1 MALSQAALDL
11 IKENLAKKKGIQ
23 EKTSSEE
30 NKTESSL
37 SKAAQDL
44 IAQNVALK
52 KLGITENVSGNDSSG
67 SKARVVAPVSS
78 YSLEIGKNGYNRYLS
93 DKQREAQKKQ
103 EEEDDLKWW
112 ERVFRY
118 MGSSPDSTLVGSNMT
133 LATEALRED
142 TSWKEPSDEW
152 NDEERYTFGWLYQS
166 DKKAAEE
173 YAAKV
178 NNAINKAKTDA
189 EREEIKKGVSESFDK
204 STGTAFVD
212 AAGKTLGSVVNS
224 TLGGA
229 DFLYDLAEQ
238 AARGQITEKDYLS
251 PFERS
256 QVGAEAVAN
265 ELNTRGGTIKED
277 VPIIGGKGW
286 GDVYGL
292 GTSIAQSSVAAYTG
306 GAPQALIQFFGSA
319 AATGVDDAKARG
331 ASDDQAIAFGITSGL
346 AEAIPEAFGVEK
358 LLKIGTSD
366 TLKSLLVNIIKQSG
380 VEGIEEGSTSVINN
394 IADNIIMTDLSTFN
408 ALKNEYRAIGMSE
421 KEAEKQAW
429 LDTLEG
435 IAFDSLAGFVSGGIH
450 AGPQTAFQTV
460 MANKEA
466 VSTYGESVNELIEE
480 GLSTPEGTRSHELA
494 QEYKAKLDQKK
505 TLSGAEIRM
514 MVEANEN
521 QFTAEDTAKIQ
532 EAAENRLR
540 QLGESDNV
548 SAIAQI
554 LTKQAGG
561 ETISKAQ
568 QKVLEASKYGQ
579 RVANEMN
586 PQNIRSGGYA
596 SEWTRDIGTERI
608 NADLYNLAQ
617 ETAGVNKGAETAQKN
632 AGAKVSAS
640 EVNSPTKTETV
651 VQGEY
656 KTSDNGK
663 TISNETGAET
673 SVAEITSIKGGKMTL
688 KLENGEEV
696 DAKNVSFG
704 SQGEALVYETVA
716 NLPDINASAAN
727 LLIKNMGLG
736 KASAEVYAR
745 GIEEAYTFGAHNIP
759 VTEMM
764 DDVAFF
770 KDLTEQQRMQAYRL
784 GQSNHKA
791 ATQVKEETVRKN
803 RTVAEKKAGR
813 VHFEGD
819 IESLN
824 KRQKASYDA
833 IERIADALGI
843 EIYLFESPVVN
854 GKRKGANGWYD
865 TKDGSIHLDIYAGQ
879 NGEGTMLF
887 TAAHELTHFIKQ
899 WSPAKFDILADFL
912 MEEYGKKGVSV
923 NELVRAQQ
931 EKARRNKRELS
942 YDEAFEE
949 VVADS
954 METMLADGKVMEKL
968 EKLKA
973 QDQTLWEKIKDFI
986 ADLVKKIKEVYAGL
1000 TPNSE
1005 EGQYVAE
1012 MVDAIERIQELFTE
1026 GITEAAENFRT
1037 IGSIDLEQFADAKN
1051 TDGEQLFQYRAMES
1065 DEDTYRSM
1073 LKKWGKFS
1081 DAQINNLFTTI
1092 DKAMDI
1098 IKDNLE
1104 ILDYAWEADINDR
1117 AFSPVKPNSDSLY
1130 QVSIDFSTLCRKRLL
1145 QQTVQA
1151 QLQEALKRPM
1161 TKEEGIAI
1169 RDALMAIQEEGRQ
1182 IEIACALC
1190 YVESARMKSPA
1201 QIKKFLGNREAVLK
1215 DFFVTKSGGDIKG
1228 KIKQAEADARERLGV
1243 GDTSLKSLSNKV
1255 ADQIRA
1261 AKKEAKASYIPTAE
1275 EQKLIDAAMKMTV
1288 SDFTTPAGLEN
1299 LAKNYRGIFD
1309 AYTSYV
1315 RNATKS
1321 KGIENDTW
1329 WRAGD
1334 SEKIGDTLIANMNKE
1349 NGLRSQSW
1357 SDFQVI
1363 HMMDYIA
1370 AVIELSTRNSKMQ
1383 AYTKVPDYVELMG
1396 KTGAMINLSLI
1407 PTRDY
1412 LGTLDYD
1419 STEGMDY
1426 KKSLELRDKYHGTV
1440 GTICIGVDNNQIKQL
1455 LEDMTIDYVI
1465 PYHKSGMSAHV
1476 RKAMH
1481 IPTWDQYEEYQS
1493 EKNLSDAEAKANADK
1508 YGVKLLDKSD
1518 PDYHKHT
1525 SFSEWFDLKEA
1536 QQIAKMENAH
1546 PSDPAK
1552 QKKYGVMYGGYMAMQ
1567 NAANNYLKLC
1577 AERGLAP
1584 VFSHKKADFTGEDNY
1599 WKVLIDRKMVD
1610 NITGEVIEQKAIQP
1624 VFDEAEVLRILNDEL
1639 ERYPKVKEDQ
1649 EYAIRRVTE
1658 KFLSGDIKGG
1668 MSSAAVAKAMQK
1680 PVDNITETN
1689 IVEAGKEMDE
1699 VKLSDRD
1706 SDGRELSKEQQEYF
1720 ENSVVRDAE
1729 GRLLTMYHGTANGGA
1744 FTIFEGDKL
1753 SNRTLTSQIG
1763 QGFYFTNVKEEAKA
1777 YMHNVDTWGRT
1788 SKGTNP
1794 YLHEV
1799 YLNITNPL
1807 NIKDS
1812 LDLDA
1817 AKAVYMDGDY
1827 DWFFDSGLPGEL
1839 NNRTVNGVK
1848 LSKAEVQTMTKEE
1861 KASLYVEYL
1870 NQIGGTKEILKNM
1883 PKAFHYNKQ
1892 SGLLEA
1898 MKRNLGYDG
1907 IVDEFKP
1914 GKFQYVAF
1922 SSEQIKNAD
1931 NKTPTTD
1938 PDIRYSDREFSE
1950 EFVTDTVNSF
1960 GINKLGDYIHVQR
1973 QVFDTLTN
1981 EGFFTDTEA
1990 RSRTDVNED
1999 SGMVIETNKSGIDET
2014 FSLQNYARVGK
2025 NKKITKL
2032 ATIRMLPE
2040 MIRYGK
2046 LVGDDVENLHNPADT
2061 NKKFAYISYTANI
2074 DGKDVP
2080 IKLTVKKSLEKNKFW
2095 VHSVEI
2101 KNVSNYPAGSDNTTG
2116 AGYRIADNGKSIA
2129 SEDGNVKNSLRDVE
2143 HVSAPT
2149 FYSYMGKVVDGIK
2162 SEKVGAGGVIPYLKG
2177 KGVKD
2182 EEIKWSG
2189 IEAFLEGKKS
2199 VTKQELQEFV
2209 AGSMLQIEEQLLFD
2223 EEVPFTKE
2231 EQEQISKYEAERDI
2245 IAENLKS
2252 EWKRIVGKDIPIV
2265 NFVAGLESAV
2275 FNNLF
2280 EANADKKGETEV
2292 GYKYRAAKAALQ
2304 RVIEDNNEDWGY
2316 DTNRQAFRE
2325 AVRNPES
2332 FMSANEMSSFQES
2345 VFKDFIK
2352 AKKAYDKEEGIP
2364 IQEQKA
2370 LLGIAASADRI
2381 SYRINKI
2388 REENRAKR
2396 VKRMPIWE
2404 QFKLRGGKNYRELK
2418 FIMPNSS
2425 YTNQAMQV
2433 HWGYDAEGVLVHT
2446 RVQDFETDKG
2456 TMLFIEELQS
2466 DWHNEGHKKGY
2477 VDESKKLNVKNTEV
2491 RLENGWYNLYHDGR
2505 DLHQGISEAFLKQ
2518 RFAGGITKEEIHE
2531 GLVDEY
2537 NRAMEH
2543 SGNGWKASDAP
2554 FKTNYHEFV
2563 LKRLIREAA
2572 EKGYDSI
2579 GWTPAKIQEERWS
2592 EEFAEGY
2599 RIEYDQDMPA
2609 FLKKYGKKWGA
2620 KVDKTELENG
2630 ESIWFMP
2637 ITDAMKESVVSE
2649 GQPLYQE
2656 RSDIADRNRAVVLQK
2671 KVERLEKELTDL
2683 ERAYKKAQDYA
2694 RAEGILAGQIEQ
2706 GAQMAKELR
2715 QKQESF
2721 NRKAEGYE
2729 ESIEAKRKKIAEIR
2743 AQRDELLEKARAE
2756 KREALANARQKAAE
2770 TQKEIITR
2778 YQESRK
2784 KAVESRHQTEMR
2796 HKIKGVV
2803 NELDQMLRKQTKDK
2817 HIPEHMK
2824 GMVARALDAI
2834 DLFDPKYYDIRIESI
2849 ERQLVGENDPAVRA
2863 ELKIKLDKYKH
2874 QKEQAEFKVSE
2885 IKDAYRKIMES
2896 SDPIVQGGYDEVVAQ
2911 RIDNVVEAIGDTAFG
2926 DMSISQLEEVYK
2938 LFKMFKAAITNTN
2951 RAFTSAKAET
2961 ISEWGD
2967 KAVEDLSAQERKNK
2981 ETTAAAQLTKSFFYW
2996 NNLKPVYFFRKLGSR
3011 VFENLFES
3019 LRKGEDV
3026 WAVDVNEATEFAA
3039 KIKEKYHY
3047 KKWYNQ
3053 NNPMPFETSTGK
3065 KFKLTVQQMMS
3076 IYAYSKRKDADKHL
3090 SIGGFVF
3097 DSFGDVVKKKLGI
3110 KIKYKTEDAN
3120 AYNIS
3125 ADTIKKIVGALTQE
3139 QRDFVDEMQT
3149 YLSKVMGGKGN
3160 EVSMAM
3166 YDIKLFG
3173 EENYFPLK
3181 SAQQYNAE
3189 MEQENKTAGQIKIK
3203 NAGFTKARVPGA
3215 NNPIILSDFMDVWAN
3230 HVNDMSMYHAFTLP
3244 IEDMNKVFNYKTP
3257 LYPNQKA
3264 VRGVMTNAFGEGAV
3278 KYFDQFL
3285 KDINGNAVGD
3295 SRESFGKTIT
3305 SRFKKAAVAA
3315 SLSVAIQQPSAIVR
3329 AFAVINPKY
3338 IFGLPKIPLIGHGKL
3353 WNEIKK
3359 YAPIAVVKEMG
3370 RFDMNTGIGAVDY
3383 IKGEKGAID
3392 KLDDITGALPAYMD
3406 EATWGTIW
3414 HMVKRETKAK
3424 NKNLNSKSDEF
3435 LKLCGERFT
3444 EIIVKTQVY
3453 DSTLSRSANMRSKNG
3468 YMGMLTAFMAEP
3480 TTSLNMFEDA
3490 FARKNSGGAYKAK
3503 IATALLF
3510 SVIFNSALAAFVYAA
3525 RDDDEDETYWEKYV
3539 QSVSAKLIDSLNPL
3553 TYFSFLKD
3561 MWSIMQGYDVERIDM
3576 SLFAKAYKAL
3586 EKLSELLGKDTED
3599 MTEEELEERK
3609 KAIFDSA
3616 LDSIGTVLDLVGI
3629 PLKNALRDIEAI
3641 WNVISIDRDMKS
3653 TGLSM
3658 LHALEGG
3665 VTNATPDIFLNVV
3678 GYETKTKADKLYEAI
3693 MSGDE
3698 VYEARLRE
3706 STPEYQLRGALRGND
3721 PRIREA
3727 AQAKIDGDMQTYLKL
3742 AKEVIADGFSQNDV
3756 VRAINTQITNMSK
3769 EETETESTDNS
3780 LTGFFTVDEY
3790 LEAVLGRDQASAN
3803 AIKNDI
3809 INTSIANG
3817 RDRETAEEKF
3827 YSSLYSSIKDAYDEG
3842 SISADKAK
3850 EVFVKYGNK
3859 TETSA
3864 NSTVDLWKFKK
3875 DYPDTPVESYYLDK
3889 YYESI
3894 ADSGV
3899 DIKTYVDYRNEAK
3912 NCEGTDKDGDGK
3924 TDSGS
3929 VKAQKLPIINALP
3942 ITKEQKDAIYYSEG
3956 WAKSTI
3962 HEAPWR

>member
-11 IKENLAKKKGIQ
+11 VKKNLAQKKGLQ

-30 NKTESSL
+30 NKTGTTL
-37 SKAAQDL
+37 SQELQA
-44 IAQNVALK
+44 IVERNVALK
-52 KLGITENVSGNDSSG
+52 KMGNDSSG
-67 SKARVVAPVSS
+67 SKARVSAPVSS

-103 EEEDDLKWW
+103 EEEDNLEWW

-152 NDEERYTFGWLYQS
+152 NNEERYTFGWLYQS

-212 AAGKTLGSVVNS
+212 AAGKTISSVANS
-224 TLGGA
+224 AIGGA
-229 DFLYDLAEQ
+229 DFLYDLAEKT
-238 AARGQITEKDYLS
+238 ARGQITEKDYLT

-256 QVGAEAVAN
+256 QVGTEAVAN

-277 VPIIGGKGW
+277 VPIVGGKGW

-319 AATGVDDAKARG
+319 AATGVDDARARG
-331 ASDDQAIAFGITSGL
+331 ASDDQAIAFGIASGL
-346 AEAIPEAFGVEK
+346 AEAIPEAIGIDN
-358 LLKIGTSD
+358 LLKIGSSS
-366 TLKSLLVNIIKQSG
+366 TLKSLMLNIVKQSG
-380 VEGIEEGSTSVINN
+380 VEGIEEGTTSIINN
-394 IADNIIMTDLSTFN
+394 LADNIIMGDFSNFN
-408 ALKNEYRAIGMSE
+408 ALKWQYRIKGMSE
-421 KEAEKQAW
+421 EEAKKQAW
-429 LDTLEG
+429 IDTVEG

-460 MANKEA
+460 MANREA
-466 VSTYGESVNELIEE
+466 VSTYGESVSELIEE
-480 GLSTPEGTRSHELA
+480 GLSTPVGTRSHELA

-540 QLGESDNV
+540 ELGESDNV

-568 QKVLEASKYGQ
+568 QKVLDASKYGQ

-596 SEWTRDIGTERI
+596 SEWTRNIGTERI

-640 EVNSPTKTETV
+640 EVNSPTKTKTV

-656 KTSDNGK
+656 KASDNGK

-716 NLPDINASAAN
+716 NLPNMDAASAN
-727 LLIKNMGLG
+727 FLVKNMDLG
-736 KASAEVYAR
+736 KAPADVYAR
-745 GIEEAYTFGAHNIP
+745 GIEEAYTFGTHNIP

-784 GQSNHKA
+784 GQNNHKA

-803 RTVAEKKAGR
+803 QTVAEKKAGR

-887 TAAHELTHFIKQ
+887 TLAHELTHFIKQ

-954 METMLADGKVMEKL
+954 METMLADSEVMEKL

-1037 IGSIDLEQFADAKN
+1037 IGSIDLEQFAEAKN
-1051 TDGEQLFQYRAMES
+1051 TDGEQLFQYRAMEE

-1215 DFFVTKSGGDIKG
+1215 DFFATKSGGDIKG

-1243 GDTSLKSLSNKV
+1243 GDASLKSLSNKV

-1261 AKKEAKASYIPTAE
+1261 AKKEAKASYMPTAE

-1426 KKSLELRDKYHGTV
+1426 RKSLELRDKYHGTV
-1440 GTICIGVDNNQIKQL
+1440 GTICIGIDNNQIKQL

-1481 IPTWDQYEEYQS
+1481 LPTWSEYELYQS
-1493 EKNLSDAEAKANADK
+1493 ESNLSDAEAKANADK

-1552 QKKYGVMYGGYMAMQ
+1552 KKKYGVMYGGYMAMQ

-1658 KFLSGDIKGG
+1658 KFLSGEVKGG

-1689 IVEAGKEMDE
+1689 IVEAGKEMDG
-1699 VKLSDRD
+1699 VKLSD
-1706 SDGRELSKEQQEYF
+1706 
-1720 ENSVVRDAE
+1720 
-1729 GRLLTMYHGTANGGA
+1729 M
-1744 FTIFEGDKL
+1744 
-1753 SNRTLTSQIG
+1753 
-1763 QGFYFTNVKEEAKA
+1763 
-1777 YMHNVDTWGRT
+1777 
-1788 SKGTNP
+1788 
-1794 YLHEV
+1794 
-1799 YLNITNPL
+1799 
-1807 NIKDS
+1807 
-1812 LDLDA
+1812 
-1817 AKAVYMDGDY
+1817 
-1827 DWFFDSGLPGEL
+1827 
-1839 NNRTVNGVK
+1839 
-1848 LSKAEVQTMTKEE
+1848 
-1861 KASLYVEYL
+1861 
-1870 NQIGGTKEILKNM
+1870 
-1883 PKAFHYNKQ
+1883 
-1892 SGLLEA
+1892 
-1898 MKRNLGYDG
+1898 
-1907 IVDEFKP
+1907 
-1914 GKFQYVAF
+1914 
-1922 SSEQIKNAD
+1922 
-1931 NKTPTTD
+1931 
-1938 PDIRYSDREFSE
+1938 EFSK

-2404 QFKLRGGKNYRELK
+2404 QYKLRGGKNYRELK

-2630 ESIWFMP
+2630 ETIWFMP
-2637 ITDAMKESVVSE
+2637 ITDAMKESVLTE

-2656 RSDIADRNRAVVLQK
+2656 RSDIADRNRAVVLEK
-2671 KVERLEKELTDL
+2671 KAERLEKELKDL
-2683 ERAYKKAQDYA
+2683 ERAYEKAQDYA
-2694 RAEGILAGQIEQ
+2694 RAEGVLAGQIEQ
-2706 GAQMAKELR
+2706 GAKMAKELR
-2715 QKQESF
+2715 QKQEAF

-2729 ESIEAKRKKIAEIR
+2729 ESIIAKRIKIAEIR

-2756 KREALANARQKAAE
+2756 KREAVANARQKAAE
-2770 TQKEIITR
+2770 TQREIITR

-2803 NELDQMLRKQTKDK
+2803 NELNQLLLHGTKDRHVMIGLQK
-2817 HIPEHMK
+2817 
-2824 GMVARALDAI
+2824 AAAQALDAVNMDTLGAEERI
-2834 DLFDPKYYDIRIESI
+2834 AKYDALIAKA
-2849 ERQLVGENDPAVRA
+2849 NDPDVIASLTATRDRIRKQGDNFHERIA
-2863 ELKIKLDKYKH
+2863 QLKAAYADIKN
-2874 QKEQAEFKVSE
+2874 
-2885 IKDAYRKIMES
+2885 
-2896 SDPIVQGGYDEVVAQ
+2896 SDDPLIANGYDEVIASK
-2911 RIDNVVEAIGDTAFG
+2911 IDSVVSTVGDTPLRS
-2926 DMSISQLEEVYK
+2926 MSMEQLEAVYDMY
-2938 LFKMFKAAITNTN
+2938 KMVLTRIRDANKS
-2951 RAFTSAKAET
+2951 FTIAKKET
-2961 ISEWGD
+2961 ISALANRVMMEVEHVGGKHD
-2967 KAVEDLSAQERKNK
+2967 KWVKGSEKIRGFS
-2981 ETTAAAQLTKSFFYW
+2981 W
-2996 NNLKPVYFFRKLGSR
+2996 NNLKPVYAFERIGSKTFTE
-3011 VFENLFES
+3011 VFKS
-3019 LRKGEDV
+3019 VRAGEDTF
-3026 WAVDVNEATEFAA
+3026 AKDVTEAKEFFQE
-3039 KIKEKYHY
+3039 KRDKYHY
-3047 KKWYNQ
+3047 DKWDMNKKVS
-3053 NNPMPFETSTGK
+3053 FKSKTGQS
-3065 KFKLTVQQMMS
+3065 FSLTLEQIMS
-3076 IYAYSKRKDADKHL
+3076 LYAYSKRKQADKHL
-3090 SIGGFVF
+3090 ELGGFVF
-3097 DSFGDVVKKKLGI
+3097 DSNIEVVEKKKGIPVKYTVNTATAHQISRDVLG
-3110 KIKYKTEDAN
+3110 
-3120 AYNIS
+3120 NIIS
-3125 ADTIKKIVGALTQE
+3125 KLTPE
-3139 QRDFVDEMQT
+3139 QKAFVDEMQD
-3149 YLSKVMGGKGN
+3149 YLSSTMGAKGN
-3160 EVSMAM
+3160 EISLAM
-3166 YDIKLFG
+3166 YGVKLFK
-3173 EENYFPLK
+3173 EKFYFPLK
-3181 SAQQYNAE
+3181 SAKQF
-3189 MEQENKTAGQIKIK
+3189 MFEQNETAGEVRIK
-3203 NAGFTKARVPGA
+3203 NSGFSKETVAHA
-3215 NNPIILSDFMDVWAN
+3215 NNPIILSNFMDVWSG
-3230 HVNDMSMYHAFTLP
+3230 HVNDMSMYHSFVLP
-3244 IEDMNKVFNYKTP
+3244 LEDFNRVFNYKTP
-3257 LYPNQKA
+3257 TVDGMDTESVKQFIQ
-3264 VRGVMTNAFGEGAV
+3264 NAYGTEANKYISELIKDLNGGAV
-3278 KYFDQFL
+3278 SDP
-3285 KDINGNAVGD
+3285 
-3295 SRESFGKTIT
+3295 RETTAKKLISN
-3305 SRFKKAAVAA
+3305 FKKAAVFTSA
-3315 SLSVAIQQPSAIVR
+3315 SVVVQQPSAIGR
-3329 AFAVINPKY
+3329 ALALLDVKY
-3338 IFGLPKIPLIGHGKL
+3338 FIGGKIGAKGHKKA
-3353 WNEIKK
+3353 WEEAKK
-3359 YAPIAVVKEMG
+3359 YAPVAIIKEMG
-3370 RFDMNTGIGAVDY
+3370 YFDTDMGRSTEDFITAKEY
-3383 IKGEKGAID
+3383 KGLNKVKGLVTDSAYRDEVLSVAPALADEVTWVAIWN
-3392 KLDDITGALPAYMD
+3392 A
-3406 EATWGTIW
+3406 
-3414 HMVKRETKAK
+3414 VKRETKAK
-3424 NKNLNSKSDEF
+3424 NKTLVPGSEEF
-3435 LKLCGERFT
+3435 LKAAGERFT
-3444 EIIVKTQVY
+3444 EVITKTQVY
-3453 DSTLSRSANMRSKNG
+3453 DSVLSRSANMRSKS
-3468 YMGMLTAFMAEP
+3468 TFMSMWTSFLGEP
-3480 TTSLNMFEDA
+3480 TTSINMLEDA
-3490 FARKNSGGAYKAK
+3490 LRQGKRGKKGYAAK
-3503 IATALLF
+3503 TIAAVYASML
-3510 SVIFNSALAAFVYAA
+3510 INSALVSLVYAA
-3525 RDDDEDETYWEKYV
+3525 RDDDEDETYLEKY
-3539 QSVSAKLIDSLNPL
+3539 LESLTKEVLEGINPL
-3553 TYFSFLKD
+3553 TYLPFFRD
-3561 MWSIMQGYDVERIDM
+3561 IWSAMQGFDIERADM
-3576 SLFAKAYKAL
+3576 SLIVKIIDSARQAMDVIR
-3586 EKLSELLGKDTED
+3586 KDTED
-3599 MTEEELEERK
+3599 MTEEELAEHQ
-3609 KAIFDSA
+3609 KAVRDSLLNVA
-3616 LDSIGTVLDLVGI
+3616 VDISSLTGLPIKNLIRDYNGAINLFKTIEKDVHGRQSTVGSILDNIGDGLRDSI
-3629 PLKNALRDIEAI
+3629 PF
-3641 WNVISIDRDMKS
+3641 
-3653 TGLSM
+3653 GL
-3658 LHALEGG
+3658 GG
-3665 VTNATPDIFLNVV
+3665 S
-3678 GYETKTKADKLYEAI
+3678 ETKADKLYEAI
-3693 MSGDE
+3693 MAGDE

-3827 YSSLYSSIKDAYDEG
+3827 YSSLYYSIKDAYDEG

-3864 NSTVDLWKFKK
+3864 NSTVDLWEFKK

-3912 NCEGTDKDGDGK
+3912 NCKGTDKDGDGK